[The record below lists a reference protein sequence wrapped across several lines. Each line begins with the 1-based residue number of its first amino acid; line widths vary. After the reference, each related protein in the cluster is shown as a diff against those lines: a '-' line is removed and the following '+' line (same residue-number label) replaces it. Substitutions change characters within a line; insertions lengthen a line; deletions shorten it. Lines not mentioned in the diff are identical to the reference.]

1 MILEDLGDIS
11 DDVRKLRKDTGLAG
25 MKVYQFAFDGDSKN
39 LHLPHDYEKNSV
51 AYLGT
56 HDNDTFMSFLKDKK
70 SRERI
75 CDYLHLPQDVPNEII
90 TKMAIENLISTNS
103 IVCILTMQ
111 DILCEGSECRI
122 NTPGTDKGNWEYRL
136 RPDYK
141 EDRYYEYLKQLIK
154 NKNR

>member
-1 MILEDLGDIS
+1 
-11 DDVRKLRKDTGLAG
+11 
-25 MKVYQFAFDGDSKN
+25 MKVMQFAFDGDSKN

-56 HDNDTFMSFLKDKK
+56 HDNDTFMSFLEDKEMK
-70 SRERI
+70 ERF
-75 CDYLHLPQDVPNEII
+75 CEYLYLPKNTPNDIV

-103 IVCILTMQ
+103 VVCVLTMQ
-111 DILCEGSECRI
+111 DILCEGKESRI

-136 RPDYK
+136 KPNYK
-141 EDRYYEYLKQLIK
+141 EGKYYTYLKQLIK